1 MKRQTKRLLDLDQ
14 EILLRALEN
23 ERIRM
28 VDDVKSKLTDLV
40 KDLTAKNAVSVLGG
54 ILDLAVEEQA
64 NVGHTRDAI
73 EELEK
78 NMGVFNRASNR
89 ASNRAYIDSIPHVD
103 TEPLTE
109 EELKQFKTNPLF
121 EIRDDDIPF

>member
-28 VDDVKSKLTDLV
+28 VDDVKSELTGLV
-40 KDLTAKNAVSVLGG
+40 KDLTAKNAVTVLGR
-54 ILDLAVEEQA
+54 ILDRAVEEQA

-73 EELEK
+73 EELEQ
-78 NMGVFNRASNR
+78 NLGV
-89 ASNRAYIDSIPHVD
+89 SI
-103 TEPLTE
+103 
-109 EELKQFKTNPLF
+109 KTNPLF
-121 EIRDDDIPF
+121 EIRADDIPF

>member
-89 ASNRAYIDSIPHVD
+89 AYIDSIPHVD